1 MRNTN
6 KGVDTMICPCKGCT
20 DREIGCH
27 AKCSKYIKWKTE
39 WDRRKNMIT
48 EAKIFE
54 YEVGEIKVAGL
65 KRMQKG
71 KRR

>member
-1 MRNTN
+1 MKNTN
-6 KGVDTMICPCKGCT
+6 KGVDTMTCPCKGCT

-27 AKCSKYIKWKTE
+27 SKCSKYIEWKSE
-39 WDRRKNMIT
+39 WDRRKNMIDN
-48 EAKIFE
+48 AKAIE
-54 YEVGEIKVAGL
+54 RIDGEIKVAGL

>member
-6 KGVDTMICPCKGCT
+6 KGVDTMTCPCKGCM
-20 DREIGCH
+20 DRKVGCH
-27 AKCSKYIKWKTE
+27 SKCSKYIEWKAE

-71 KRR
+71 RRR

>member
-1 MRNTN
+1 
-6 KGVDTMICPCKGCT
+6 MICPCKGCT
-20 DREIGCH
+20 DRSVEKGNCH
-27 AKCSKYIKWKTE
+27 SYCEKYIEWKTE

-48 EAKIFE
+48 EAKTFE
-54 YEVGEIKVAGL
+54 REVGEIKVAGL

>member
-1 MRNTN
+1 MT
-6 KGVDTMICPCKGCT
+6 CPCKGCT

-27 AKCSKYIKWKTE
+27 AKCSKYIEWKTE

-48 EAKIFE
+48 EAKTFE
-54 YEVGEIKVAGL
+54 YEVGAIKVAGL

-71 KRR
+71 RRR

>member
-27 AKCSKYIKWKTE
+27 SKCSKYIEWKTE
-39 WDRRKNMIT
+39 LDRRKNMIT

-54 YEVGEIKVAGL
+54 YEVGEVKIAGL

-71 KRR
+71 RRR

>member
-6 KGVDTMICPCKGCT
+6 KGVDIMTCPCKGCE

-27 AKCSKYIKWKTE
+27 AKCSKYIEWKTE
-39 WDRRKNMIT
+39 WDRRRNEIT

-71 KRR
+71 RRR

>member
-27 AKCSKYIKWKTE
+27 SKCSKYINWNKIISKKRDIVQKEKQKIQVTRSYVRQRME
-39 WDRRKNMIT
+39 EDRRWH
-48 EAKIFE
+48 
-54 YEVGEIKVAGL
+54 
-65 KRMQKG
+65 R
-71 KRR
+71 

>member
-1 MRNTN
+1 
-6 KGVDTMICPCKGCT
+6 MICPCKGCT

-27 AKCSKYIKWKTE
+27 AKCSKYIEWKTE
-39 WDRRKNMIT
+39 WDKRKNMIT